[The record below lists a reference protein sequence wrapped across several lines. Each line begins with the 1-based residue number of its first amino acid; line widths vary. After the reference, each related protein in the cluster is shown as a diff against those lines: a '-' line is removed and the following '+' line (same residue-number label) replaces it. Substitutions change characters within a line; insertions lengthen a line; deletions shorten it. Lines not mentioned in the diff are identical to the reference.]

1 MARLVFLADCV
12 PKNCTQYY
20 MIIYVLS
27 CLEIILVFNALLSFF
42 EGFLKAEVA
51 LGITLSL
58 FHALQTS
65 HVLSILPRNLNQ
77 KGNEC
82 QNKICPDNKNRVN
95 GNPSNQWETDDKL
108 CASFS

>member
-1 MARLVFLADCV
+1 MFQLCICRDTEHLGSLES
-12 PKNCTQYY
+12 TQ
-20 MIIYVLS
+20 
-27 CLEIILVFNALLSFF
+27 E
-42 EGFLKAEVA
+42 AEVA

-58 FHALQTS
+58 FYALQTS
-65 HVLSILPRNLNQ
+65 HILSILPRNLNQ

-108 CASFS
+108 CASFSWKQDSDDLSRKDEFDKPVNPG